1 MYTYPAVEEVHDGPA
16 AVDAVT
22 ARPTADC
29 HAGSYAFIF
38 TASNVPYQA
47 PVERSRPTP
56 MMMVARS
63 RRCETR
69 SGQLSRVA
77 TITDTQAA
85 EVTPT
90 TVTVELRFPPKL
102 VDHHATEA
110 MTPTPNRPHVVGINH
125 SNPLRGG
132 PSTGAGASK
141 SDDSTG
147 GT

>member
-1 MYTYPAVEEVHDGPA
+1 MYTYPAVEVVHDGLGE
-16 AVDAVT
+16 VVAVT
-22 ARPTADC
+22 ARSTADC
-29 HAGSYAFIF
+29 HAGSYALIF

-47 PVERSRPTP
+47 PAERSRPTP
-56 MMMVARS
+56 MMTVATS

-69 SGQLSRVA
+69 SGQMSRIA
-77 TITDTQAA
+77 TIPDTQAA
-85 EVTPT
+85 KVTPT

-102 VDHHATEA
+102 VDHHVTEA
-110 MTPTPNRPHVVGINH
+110 MTPTAIRPYVFGISH